1 MERFSEFI
9 EDLNLIDLPQEG
21 GSYTWSSGTNQPSMS
36 RIDRALITHDWEEHY
51 LDVIQRILPRPILN
65 HSPVLLE
72 AGGMARG
79 KSPFKFENMW
89 LKTDGF
95 VDRVQSWWNQH
106 SFVGTPSFVLAK
118 KLKALKEDIIQW
130 NRREFGNVD
139 RQKKQLLEELKIL
152 DAKEEELGLTD
163 REKCYRADLRS
174 LVEHL
179 LSLEEISWRKKS
191 KMLCI
196 KEGDNNTKFFHKMAN
211 SHRRY
216 NYLRILEVDGVV
228 FELEFEVTAQ
238 VV

>member
-1 MERFSEFI
+1 M
-9 EDLNLIDLPQEG
+9 
-21 GSYTWSSGTNQPSMS
+21 
-36 RIDRALITHDWEEHY
+36 
-51 LDVIQRILPRPILN
+51 
-65 HSPVLLE
+65 
-72 AGGMARG
+72 
-79 KSPFKFENMW
+79 
-89 LKTDGF
+89 
-95 VDRVQSWWNQH
+95 
-106 SFVGTPSFVLAK
+106 
-118 KLKALKEDIIQW
+118 
-130 NRREFGNVD
+130 
-139 RQKKQLLEELKIL
+139 EELKIL

-216 NYLRILEVDGVV
+216 NHLRILEADGVV
-228 FELEFEVTAQ
+228 FEEEFEVTAQ

>member
-1 MERFSEFI
+1 
-9 EDLNLIDLPQEG
+9 
-21 GSYTWSSGTNQPSMS
+21 MS

-51 LDVIQRILPRPILN
+51 PNVIQRILPRPILN
-65 HSPVLLE
+65 HSLVLLE

-89 LKTDGF
+89 FKTDGF
-95 VDRVQSWWNQH
+95 VDRVQSWWNQY

-118 KLKALKEDIIQW
+118 KLKALNEDIIQW

-152 DAKEEELGLTD
+152 DAKELGLTD

-196 KEGDNNTKFFHKMAN
+196 KEGDNNTKFFHKIAK

-216 NYLRILEVDGVV
+216 NHLRILEVDGVV
-228 FELEFEVTAQ
+228 FEEEFEVTAQ

>member
-1 MERFSEFI
+1 M
-9 EDLNLIDLPQEG
+9 
-21 GSYTWSSGTNQPSMS
+21 
-36 RIDRALITHDWEEHY
+36 ITHDWEEHY
-51 LDVIQRILPRPILN
+51 PNVIQRILPRPILN

-89 LKTDGF
+89 FKTDGF

-130 NRREFGNVD
+130 NHREFANVD

-216 NYLRILEVDGVV
+216 NHLRILEVDGVV
-228 FELEFEVTAQ
+228 FEEEFEVTAQ